1 MSSIQLASTSG
12 LYPVLN
18 KEAREIRLVTIVSS
32 LSSSER
38 IECKLAIFPLKDAP
52 QYAALSYVWGDIKE
66 TAPITLNDTE
76 VRVTTNLLAAL
87 QRLSQKPRGTYFW
100 IDALCINQR
109 STEEKNYQV
118 PLMRNIYQQA
128 ECVLMWLGKEA
139 DNSHLAMSM
148 IETWGKTRMRK
159 VILEAT
165 ETSKVA
171 AAVLENIKDP
181 FNKPSWTAMRY
192 FFERPYWRRIW
203 IVQEVV
209 LSRDAVLICG
219 EIELKFLYL
228 YAAANSWTDL
238 ALLTNETSTLIKYHI
253 CLGTS
258 QPSMVYKHP
267 ISNRRSR

>member
-1 MSSIQLASTSG
+1 
-12 LYPVLN
+12 
-18 KEAREIRLVTIVSS
+18 
-32 LSSSER
+32 
-38 IECKLAIFPLKDAP
+38 
-52 QYAALSYVWGDIKE
+52 WGGIKE

-148 IETWGKTRMRK
+148 IETW
-159 VILEAT
+159 
-165 ETSKVA
+165 
-171 AAVLENIKDP
+171 AAVLENIKDS

-209 LSRDAVLICG
+209 LSRHAVL
-219 EIELKFLYL
+219 
-228 YAAANSWTDL
+228 
-238 ALLTNETSTLIKYHI
+238 
-253 CLGTS
+253 
-258 QPSMVYKHP
+258 
-267 ISNRRSR
+267 